1 MVNKNDVMIGDIIRL
16 KKWAFEVVEI
26 QSNAI
31 LGRLLPYGVGTF
43 IEAWPRVDGYYIDE
57 DLLRTLGYEPV
68 DERSIIWACSEFK
81 GEHKGGYKLTYS
93 LADRTFTLL
102 NEPTKER
109 GFCYAYADYLH
120 ELMHLYKLFRIDCSG
135 LYKRMRD
142 YKLPTDIG

>member
-1 MVNKNDVMIGDIIRL
+1 MRGDIIRL
-16 KKWAFEVVEI
+16 KKWSFEVVEI
-26 QSNAI
+26 HSNSVV
-31 LGRLLPYGVGTF
+31 GRLLTTGVGTF
-43 IEAWPRVDGYYIDE
+43 VEAWPKVDGYYINE

-68 DERSIIWACSEFK
+68 DDKNIIWACSEFK

-93 LADRTFTLL
+93 LEDRTFTLL
-102 NEPTKER
+102 NEPTKGR

-120 ELMHLYKLFRIDCSG
+120 ELMHLYKSFRIDYSG